1 MIIQHNTQAVFA
13 NGKVNT
19 AGRQTS
25 ANAEKLASGYRI
37 NRAADDAA
45 GLSISEKMRSQ
56 VRGLNRA
63 SDNIQDGLSL
73 TNVADGALTEIHSIL
88 QRQREL
94 LVQAAN
100 DTNTDLDRQAIE
112 DEIVS
117 LSGEFDRIFDDT
129 EFNTLK
135 IFKGENE
142 IIEGPDITAKTTPVS
157 STTNTTTNRKTE
169 DVWLPKNPKPNPT
182 PPPTVTTTSST
193 STDTDYIENET
204 PHGTD
209 SLAHD
214 SYDVELIYRTTTTTT
229 TTEVTTTEVYT
240 PISSADYTSLR
251 KPGDMVGTNGY
262 INVKNVKGNL
272 DLSCGMSRLG
282 IKVDGIQNLDLY
294 NSSSIPKTTT
304 VSADKNTA
312 ATRYDLGDGLF
323 LTQTIALVG
332 DSYSISYQ
340 LENTGTNTH
349 NVDVRLAFDTMN
361 TKATCINTRPA
372 PPNYTL
378 ANSNAS
384 IDISA
389 TNTTHTVLGSI
400 DDLYSQWDD
409 SKVQDGTSVRN
420 DHTGVGCWWEGS
432 QMTPGSSIALGAVSY
447 GPITLTADP
456 YSLATT
462 VDTKTTVDVTQQD
475 AVTSYAYMPEYID
488 IQSGSLA
495 RQNIPIMLYNLSS
508 TTLNLRVPTDMS
520 AFRAGSS
527 IDQVDRVI
535 DKISSIRSYYGAL
548 TNRMEHACAV
558 DDISA
563 ENTQA
568 AESRIRDLDMAKEMV
583 DYSKNNILSQASQSM
598 LAQANQSTGR
608 VLELLQI

>member
-1 MIIQHNTQAVFA
+1 M
-13 NGKVNT
+13 
-19 AGRQTS
+19 
-25 ANAEKLASGYRI
+25 
-37 NRAADDAA
+37 
-45 GLSISEKMRSQ
+45 
-56 VRGLNRA
+56 
-63 SDNIQDGLSL
+63 
-73 TNVADGALTEIHSIL
+73 
-88 QRQREL
+88 
-94 LVQAAN
+94 
-100 DTNTDLDRQAIE
+100 
-112 DEIVS
+112 
-117 LSGEFDRIFDDT
+117 
-129 EFNTLK
+129 
-135 IFKGENE
+135 
-142 IIEGPDITAKTTPVS
+142 
-157 STTNTTTNRKTE
+157 
-169 DVWLPKNPKPNPT
+169 
-182 PPPTVTTTSST
+182 
-193 STDTDYIENET
+193 
-204 PHGTD
+204 
-209 SLAHD
+209 
-214 SYDVELIYRTTTTTT
+214 ELIYRTTTTTT

-508 TTLNLRVPTDMS
+508 ATLNLRVPTDMS

>member
-142 IIEGPDITAKTTPVS
+142 IIEGPDITAKTMPVS

-204 PHGTD
+204 PRGTN

-251 KPGDMVGTNGY
+251 KPGDMVGSNGY

-508 TTLNLRVPTDMS
+508 ATLNLRVPTDMS

>member
-1 MIIQHNTQAVFA
+1 MIIQHNTQAVFT

-112 DEIVS
+112 DEIAS

-142 IIEGPDITAKTTPVS
+142 IIEGPDITAKTMPVS

-251 KPGDMVGTNGY
+251 KPGDMVGSNGY

-508 TTLNLRVPTDMS
+508 ATLNLRVPTDMS

>member
-340 LENTGTNTH
+340 LENTGTNMH

-508 TTLNLRVPTDMS
+508 ATLNLRVPTDMS

>member
-251 KPGDMVGTNGY
+251 KPGDMVGSNGY

-361 TKATCINTRPA
+361 TKAACINTRPA

-420 DHTGVGCWWEGS
+420 DHTDVGCWWEGS

-508 TTLNLRVPTDMS
+508 ATLNLRVPTDMS

>member
-112 DEIVS
+112 DEIAS

-142 IIEGPDITAKTTPVS
+142 IIEGPDITAKTMPVS

-204 PHGTD
+204 PRGTD

-251 KPGDMVGTNGY
+251 KPGDMVGSNGY

-508 TTLNLRVPTDMS
+508 ATLNLRVPTDMS

>member
-112 DEIVS
+112 DEIAS

-142 IIEGPDITAKTTPVS
+142 IIEGPDITAKTMPVS

-204 PHGTD
+204 PRGTD

-378 ANSNAS
+378 TNSNAS

-508 TTLNLRVPTDMS
+508 ATLNLRVPTDMS

>member
-56 VRGLNRA
+56 VRGLNRP

-251 KPGDMVGTNGY
+251 KPGDMVGSNGY

-361 TKATCINTRPA
+361 TKAACINTRPA

-420 DHTGVGCWWEGS
+420 DHTDVGCWWEGS

-508 TTLNLRVPTDMS
+508 ATLNLRVPTDMS

>member
-1 MIIQHNTQAVFA
+1 M
-13 NGKVNT
+13 
-19 AGRQTS
+19 
-25 ANAEKLASGYRI
+25 
-37 NRAADDAA
+37 
-45 GLSISEKMRSQ
+45 
-56 VRGLNRA
+56 
-63 SDNIQDGLSL
+63 
-73 TNVADGALTEIHSIL
+73 
-88 QRQREL
+88 
-94 LVQAAN
+94 
-100 DTNTDLDRQAIE
+100 
-112 DEIVS
+112 
-117 LSGEFDRIFDDT
+117 
-129 EFNTLK
+129 
-135 IFKGENE
+135 
-142 IIEGPDITAKTTPVS
+142 PVS

-204 PHGTD
+204 PRGTD

-508 TTLNLRVPTDMS
+508 ATLNLRVPTDMS